1 MFSKK
6 LLHADVYQYN
16 TLSDGIKKVYTSN
29 DELKEYGNRGI
40 LNPDS
45 VSYYNLFI
53 NGVLQPR
60 VNYEIQKDLL
70 LLKTEDVPIIGST
83 IIILFV
89 AFKDEGFTNL
99 NFAEAKGT
107 LPSGHISVG
116 PVTDGGISIKDTV
129 PSSLKLEKVIK
140 AGPDFLLS
148 GYITCWEFM
157 LTVNNTGNTPISHIV
172 VTDQILLDSILN
184 IKSLSS
190 SHGNILIDEGVINW
204 NIDMLDAGESAT
216 ATFMAEGY
224 FSASGIRCLSSGLA
238 AGNGPSGPMKTDIIC
253 TAPINVGKGLNLNTI
268 TTCGPVKVDV
278 KKNNTWRVEIN
289 LSNLSDNKIFDI
301 FVEDVLLIENI
312 SCIKIVSVSYG
323 TAVLKDNK
331 ILWSIDM
338 LDKSENAILI
348 ADIIGSFSTDGIRS
362 LDAASGIG
370 HIGTGKLLTNTSRD
384 FQIIVSPA
392 TEPVKKELL
401 LQNFVLNESLT
412 VPLGQVKKWWF
423 SLKIT
428 NPTNDVLK
436 NIIVTDYILL
446 DELHS
451 VCTKSISSGHISV
464 SDNSIIWNIEEL
476 LPCSTLTATFKVEGS
491 FHAAGLRS
499 LSRAIGTALSPNSDA
514 CIISKISSGSS
525 ISVCVCKHN
534 KKRIP
539 VVGKAFPQYKQKYCV
554 KDVCVDMADHDFKS
568 ITFKPG
574 VITENSLTITDLEE
588 KSNYKKVSFL
598 LKLPFEITTSNNT
611 VLEGSLSN
619 IEENIIM
626 LFPESEDDLSSHVVV
641 ETSSEILETFMDRD
655 GELYFSVKAY
665 IMIKTAETVQTLIPE
680 LGFYSDPSAREKKL
694 KNSANVSG
702 NNQCADIFGNLTIE
716 KYIVSGPLEVSSNT
730 PYTWRTEIKIT
741 NNGYGP
747 VSNIV
752 MNDHLLLDT
761 FENFHIV
768 SLTQGTVIRN
778 NAQIIWNIGTLNS
791 YSTAVMTAEVT
802 GFFYSKGNRILN
814 AENYQYNTVS
824 DGIKKEFTSDD
835 ELVLYDRHGIPD
847 PNNVSFFS
855 LFINGVLQP
864 EPVYTVEPGLL
875 ILKTENAPQEGVP
888 ITLEY
893 LIIKDE
899 SGQLLKAETY
909 QYNTLSNGERIYTNS
924 DELTMYGDKG
934 ILDPKQTSYESLFV
948 NGVIQP
954 GINYIVKEGML
965 ILRIESTPAKEI
977 PITIQFIS
985 LFS

>member
-16 TLSDGIKKVYTSN
+16 ALSDGIKKVYTSN
-29 DELKEYGNRGI
+29 DELKKYGNRGI

-53 NGVLQPR
+53 NGVLQPK

-89 AFKDEGFTNL
+89 AFKNEEFTNL

-107 LPSGHISVG
+107 IPSGHISVG
-116 PVTDGGISIKDTV
+116 PVTDVGISIKDTV
-129 PSSLKLEKVIK
+129 LSPLKLEKVIK
-140 AGPDFLLS
+140 AGPDFVLT

-157 LTVNNTGNTPISHIV
+157 LTVNNTGNIPINNIV
-172 VTDQILLDSILN
+172 VTDQILLDSVLN
-184 IKSLSS
+184 VKILSS

-204 NIDMLDAGESAT
+204 NIDMIDAGESVT
-216 ATFMAEGY
+216 ATFKAEGY
-224 FSASGIRCLSSGLA
+224 FSASGIRCISSGLA
-238 AGNGPSGPMKTDIIC
+238 AGNSLSGPMKTDIIC
-253 TAPINVGKGLNLNTI
+253 TAPINVGKGLNINKI
-268 TTCGPVKVDV
+268 TTCGPAKVNV
-278 KKNNTWRVEIN
+278 KKNNAWRVEIN

-312 SCIKIVSVSYG
+312 SCVKIVSVSYG

-331 ILWSIDM
+331 ILWNIDM
-338 LDKSENAILI
+338 LDKSENSILV
-348 ADIIGSFSTDGIRS
+348 ADIIGSFSADGIRS
-362 LDAASGIG
+362 LDVASGIG
-370 HIGTGKLLTNTSRD
+370 HIGTGKLFTNTSRD
-384 FQIIVSPA
+384 FQITVSPA

-401 LQNFVLNESLT
+401 LQNFVLNEPLS

-436 NIIVTDYILL
+436 NVIVTDYILF

-499 LSRAIGTALSPNSDA
+499 LTKAIGTASNPNSDA

-525 ISVCVCKHN
+525 IRVCVCKHN

-598 LKLPFEITTSNNT
+598 LKLPFEITTSNDT
-611 VLEGSLSN
+611 VLQGSLPN

-641 ETSSEILETFMDRD
+641 ETTSELLEAFMERD

-665 IMIKTAETVQTLIPE
+665 IVIKAAETVQTLIPDFE
-680 LGFYSDPSAREKKL
+680 FYSD
-694 KNSANVSG
+694 NSTNVSG
-702 NNQCADIFGNLTIE
+702 NNRCADIFGNLTIE
-716 KYIVSGPLEVSSNT
+716 KYIVSGPLEVSGNT
-730 PYTWRTEIKIT
+730 PFTWRIQIKIT
-741 NNGYGP
+741 NNGHGP

-752 MNDHLLLDT
+752 MTDHLLLDA
-761 FENFHIV
+761 FESFHIV
-768 SLTQGTVIRN
+768 SLTQGTVNRN
-778 NAQIIWNIGTLNS
+778 NTQIIWNIGALNS
-791 YSTAVMTAEVT
+791 YSTVVMTAEVT
-802 GFFYSKGNRILN
+802 GFFYNKGKRILN

-835 ELVLYDRHGIPD
+835 ELLLYGSHGIPD

-875 ILKTENAPQEGVP
+875 ILKTANAPQKGVP

-924 DELTMYGDKG
+924 DELIMYGDKG
-934 ILDPKQTSYESLFV
+934 ILDPKQTSYQNLFV

-985 LFS
+985 LFT